1 MSFQQRTTTT
11 KSFKSSGGGF
21 SSGGGASFSSGGGGG
36 GYSSSF
42 SSGGGG
48 GRASFGGS
56 SRFGGGGGGGGGRTS
71 MSRSSMTRSGAGG
84 GRMGGGGGGGGGRS
98 YGFSSMTA
106 EQASQALVAL
116 GQVRV
121 ERTGDKDEL
130 VGLNDRFATFIEKVR
145 FLENQ
150 NRKLEMKLKMV
161 QQKGSGPD
169 LGAMWEAELRQI
181 RQLIE
186 VVNTERGSLEAERDG
201 LSGEVKELKTRYD
214 DEVGTREGLEE
225 EIKKIRADFDE
236 ASLTRVDLEARL
248 DSIKSEIEFLKEVY
262 AAEIE
267 ALNSQILDSTM
278 IELEPSAGPDVD
290 LDSCLAE
297 VKAQYEQL
305 TRMSRAEAESWYAT
319 KFEDL
324 QRNSGKNT
332 NDLADARSELSKY
345 QNQIARL
352 QSEIESM
359 KNRNRQLE
367 GQLKNVEESGA
378 SKLADKQAEI
388 EALEAELQRLRG
400 EISKQ
405 MREYQELHNVKMALD
420 VEIAAY
426 RKLLEGEESR
436 LHGFDF
442 ASVSSS
448 SFGAGGGGGG
458 GMSQTKSIS
467 SGGGGGAGGAGGSA
481 YGQSAD
487 MSHAGSEVTLTI
499 ESQDIMGILAGKS
512 FYLIYR
518 KDDLVLQAAGG
529 KGSEINVAKRSY
541 PEKKEQL
548 WSFSRDR
555 IINEAN
561 NLALEVKG
569 DKVIVADQAAKGNKN
584 QEWDIKGDGFIG
596 SKTGSKVLDVK
607 SKSKVVLN
615 NRHDDA
621 VWDLEIHGL
630 ASAETLR
637 SRSVKVKKLSSRG
650 EWVFDYAK
658 AFDLFFLS
666 AHQRQRCAFFFTFA

>member
-467 SGGGGGAGGAGGSA
+467 SG
-481 YGQSAD
+481 AD

>member
-467 SGGGGGAGGAGGSA
+467 SG
-481 YGQSAD
+481 D

>member
-1 MSFQQRTTTT
+1 MSYSKTTTTT
-11 KSFKSSGGGF
+11 KSFSSGGF
-21 SSGGGASFSSGGGGG
+21 SSSGGGGFG
-36 GYSSSF
+36 GGSRGGSYSSSF
-42 SSGGGG
+42 SAGGGG
-48 GRASFGGS
+48 GRVSVGGGG
-56 SRFGGGGGGGGGRTS
+56 RFGGAGGGGGRTS
-71 MSRSSMTRSGAGG
+71 YSRTSTTRSGGSMG
-84 GRMGGGGGGGGGRS
+84 GRMGGGGGGGGRS

-121 ERTGDKDEL
+121 ERVGDKDEL

-145 FLENQ
+145 YLENQ
-150 NRKLEMKLKMV
+150 NRKLEAKLRMV
-161 QQKGSGPD
+161 QQQGGGPD

-201 LSGEVKELKTRYD
+201 LSSEVKELKTRYE

-262 AAEIE
+262 AAELE
-267 ALNSQILDSTM
+267 AMNAQILDSTM
-278 IELEPSAGPDVD
+278 IELEPTSAPDVD

-305 TRMSRAEAESWYAT
+305 TRMSKAEAESWYAT

-324 QRNSGKNT
+324 QRSSGKNS
-332 NDLADARSELSKY
+332 NDLADARAELSRY

-352 QSEIESM
+352 QSEIEQM

-367 GQLKNVEESGA
+367 EQLKNVEEGGA
-378 SKLADKQAEI
+378 KKLADKQKEI
-388 EALEAELQRLRG
+388 DELEAELQRLRG

-426 RKLLEGEESR
+426 RKLLENEEDR
-436 LHGFDF
+436 LGHFDF
-442 ASVSSS
+442 SSMSSS
-448 SFGAGGGGGG
+448 LSIGGGGGG
-458 GMSQTKSIS
+458 GMSQTKSMSQTVS
-467 SGGGGGAGGAGGSA
+467 S
-481 YGQSAD
+481 SAD
-487 MSHAGSEVTLTI
+487 MHAGSEVTLTI

-569 DKVIVADQAAKGNKN
+569 DKVIVADQASGGNKA

-596 SKTGSKVLDVK
+596 SKSSSKVLDVK

-637 SRSVKVKKLSSRG
+637 SSTSTVTTSYSYSSKSTS
-650 EWVFDYAK
+650 Y
-658 AFDLFFLS
+658 
-666 AHQRQRCAFFFTFA
+666 

>member
-36 GYSSSF
+36 GGYSSSF

-56 SRFGGGGGGGGGRTS
+56 SRFGGGGGCGGRTS

-214 DEVGTREGLEE
+214 DEVGTRDGLEE

-324 QRNSGKNT
+324 QRNSGKNN

-367 GQLKNVEESGA
+367 GQLKNVEESGK

-448 SFGAGGGGGG
+448 SFGAGGVVG

-467 SGGGGGAGGAGGSA
+467 SG
-481 YGQSAD
+481 AD

-637 SRSVKVKKLSSRG
+637 
-650 EWVFDYAK
+650 Y
-658 AFDLFFLS
+658 
-666 AHQRQRCAFFFTFA
+666 

>member
-1 MSFQQRTTTT
+1 MSYSKTTTTT
-11 KSFKSSGGGF
+11 KSFSSGGF
-21 SSGGGASFSSGGGGG
+21 SSSGGGGFG
-36 GYSSSF
+36 GGSRGGSYSSSF
-42 SSGGGG
+42 SAGGGG
-48 GRASFGGS
+48 GRVSVGGGG
-56 SRFGGGGGGGGGRTS
+56 RFGGAGGGGGRTS
-71 MSRSSMTRSGAGG
+71 YSRTSTTRSGGSMG
-84 GRMGGGGGGGGGRS
+84 GRMGGGGGGGGRS

-121 ERTGDKDEL
+121 ERVGDKDEL

-145 FLENQ
+145 YLENQ
-150 NRKLEMKLKMV
+150 NRKLEAKLRMV
-161 QQKGSGPD
+161 QQQGGGPD

-201 LSGEVKELKTRYD
+201 LSSEVKELKTRYE

-262 AAEIE
+262 AAELE
-267 ALNSQILDSTM
+267 AMNAQILDSTM
-278 IELEPSAGPDVD
+278 IELEPTSAPDVD

-305 TRMSRAEAESWYAT
+305 TRMSKAEAESWYAT

-324 QRNSGKNT
+324 QRSSGKNS
-332 NDLADARSELSKY
+332 NDLADARAELSRY

-352 QSEIESM
+352 QSEIEQM

-367 GQLKNVEESGA
+367 EQLKNVEEGGA
-378 SKLADKQAEI
+378 KKLADKQKEI
-388 EALEAELQRLRG
+388 DELEAELQRLRG

-426 RKLLEGEESR
+426 RKLLENEEDR
-436 LHGFDF
+436 LGHFDF
-442 ASVSSS
+442 SSMSSS
-448 SFGAGGGGGG
+448 LSIGGGGGG
-458 GMSQTKSIS
+458 GMSQTKSMSQTVSSSAGGS
-467 SGGGGGAGGAGGSA
+467 SGYGAGGGAGSFGAGGAGGGAGGASSG
-481 YGQSAD
+481 YGD
-487 MSHAGSEVTLTI
+487 MHAGSEVTLTI

-569 DKVIVADQAAKGNKN
+569 DKVIVADQASGGNKA

-596 SKTGSKVLDVK
+596 SKSSSKVLDVK

-637 SRSVKVKKLSSRG
+637 SSTSTVTTSYSYSSKSTS
-650 EWVFDYAK
+650 Y
-658 AFDLFFLS
+658 
-666 AHQRQRCAFFFTFA
+666 

>member
-1 MSFQQRTTTT
+1 MSFQTKTTSRT
-11 KSFKSSGGGF
+11 FKSGSSSFSSGGGGGF
-21 SSGGGASFSSGGGGG
+21 SSGGGGGASFS
-36 GYSSSF
+36 Y

-48 GRASFGGS
+48 GRASFGGG
-56 SRFGGGGGGGGGRTS
+56 SRFGGGGGGGGGRVS
-71 MSRSSMTRSGAGG
+71 MSRSSVTRSGAGG

-106 EQASQALVAL
+106 EQRSQALVAL

-130 VGLNDRFATFIEKVR
+130 VGLNDRFASFIEKVR

-161 QQKGSGPD
+161 QQKGSGPN

-201 LSGEVKELKTRYD
+201 LSGEVKELKTRYE

-278 IELEPSAGPDVD
+278 IELEPTAGPDVD

-319 KFEDL
+319 KFDDL
-324 QRNSGKNT
+324 QRSSGKNT
-332 NDLADARSELSKY
+332 NDLADARAELSKY

-378 SKLADKQAEI
+378 TKLAEKQAEI

-400 EISKQ
+400 EINKQ
-405 MREYQELHNVKMALD
+405 MKEYAELQNVKMALD

-436 LHGFDF
+436 LHSFDF
-442 ASVSSS
+442 ASISSS
-448 SFGAGGGGGG
+448 SFSAGGGAM
-458 GMSQTKSIS
+458 MSQTKSIS
-467 SGGGGGAGGAGGSA
+467 GGGGG
-481 YGQSAD
+481 D

-518 KDDLVLQAAGG
+518 KDDLVLQASGG

-569 DKVIVADQAAKGNKN
+569 DKVVVADQAAKGNKN

-596 SKTGSKVLDVK
+596 SKSGNKVLDVK

-637 SRSVKVKKLSSRG
+637 SM
-650 EWVFDYAK
+650 
-658 AFDLFFLS
+658 
-666 AHQRQRCAFFFTFA
+666 

>member
-21 SSGGGASFSSGGGGG
+21 SSGGGASFSSGGGGGG

-324 QRNSGKNT
+324 QRNSGKNN

-467 SGGGGGAGGAGGSA
+467 SG
-481 YGQSAD
+481 AD

-637 SRSVKVKKLSSRG
+637 
-650 EWVFDYAK
+650 Y
-658 AFDLFFLS
+658 
-666 AHQRQRCAFFFTFA
+666 

>member
-467 SGGGGGAGGAGGSA
+467 SG
-481 YGQSAD
+481 AD

-637 SRSVKVKKLSSRG
+637 
-650 EWVFDYAK
+650 Y
-658 AFDLFFLS
+658 
-666 AHQRQRCAFFFTFA
+666 

>member
-1 MSFQQRTTTT
+1 
-11 KSFKSSGGGF
+11 
-21 SSGGGASFSSGGGGG
+21 
-36 GYSSSF
+36 
-42 SSGGGG
+42 
-48 GRASFGGS
+48 
-56 SRFGGGGGGGGGRTS
+56 
-71 MSRSSMTRSGAGG
+71 
-84 GRMGGGGGGGGGRS
+84 
-98 YGFSSMTA
+98 MTA

-121 ERTGDKDEL
+121 ERVGDKDEL

-145 FLENQ
+145 YLENQ
-150 NRKLEMKLKMV
+150 NRKLEAKLRMV
-161 QQKGSGPD
+161 QQQGGGPD

-201 LSGEVKELKTRYD
+201 LSSEVKELKTRYE

-262 AAEIE
+262 AAELE
-267 ALNSQILDSTM
+267 AMNAQILDSTM
-278 IELEPSAGPDVD
+278 IELEPTSAPDVD

-305 TRMSRAEAESWYAT
+305 TRMSKAEAESWYAT

-324 QRNSGKNT
+324 QRSSGKNS
-332 NDLADARSELSKY
+332 NDLADARAELSRY

-352 QSEIESM
+352 QSEIEQM

-367 GQLKNVEESGA
+367 EQLKNVEEGGA
-378 SKLADKQAEI
+378 KKLADKQKEI
-388 EALEAELQRLRG
+388 DELEAELQRLRG

-426 RKLLEGEESR
+426 RKLLENEEDR
-436 LHGFDF
+436 LGHFDF
-442 ASVSSS
+442 SSMSSS
-448 SFGAGGGGGG
+448 LSIGGGGGG
-458 GMSQTKSIS
+458 GMSQTKSMSQTVS
-467 SGGGGGAGGAGGSA
+467 S
-481 YGQSAD
+481 SAD
-487 MSHAGSEVTLTI
+487 MHAGSEVTLTI

-569 DKVIVADQAAKGNKN
+569 DKVIVADQASGGNKA

-596 SKTGSKVLDVK
+596 SKSSSKVLDVK

-637 SRSVKVKKLSSRG
+637 
-650 EWVFDYAK
+650 Y
-658 AFDLFFLS
+658 
-666 AHQRQRCAFFFTFA
+666 

>member
-1 MSFQQRTTTT
+1 MSYSKTTTTT
-11 KSFKSSGGGF
+11 KSFSSGGF
-21 SSGGGASFSSGGGGG
+21 SSSGGGGFG
-36 GYSSSF
+36 GGSRGGSYSSSF
-42 SSGGGG
+42 SAGGGG
-48 GRASFGGS
+48 GRVSVGGGG
-56 SRFGGGGGGGGGRTS
+56 RFGGAGGGGGRTS
-71 MSRSSMTRSGAGG
+71 YSRTSTTRSGGSMG
-84 GRMGGGGGGGGGRS
+84 GRMGGGGGGGGRS

-121 ERTGDKDEL
+121 ERVGDKDEL

-145 FLENQ
+145 YLENQ
-150 NRKLEMKLKMV
+150 NRKLEAKLRMV
-161 QQKGSGPD
+161 QQQGGGPD

-201 LSGEVKELKTRYD
+201 LSSEVKELKTRYE

-262 AAEIE
+262 AAELE
-267 ALNSQILDSTM
+267 AMNAQILDSTM
-278 IELEPSAGPDVD
+278 IELEPTSAPDVD

-305 TRMSRAEAESWYAT
+305 TRMSKAEAESWYAT

-324 QRNSGKNT
+324 QRSSGKNS
-332 NDLADARSELSKY
+332 NDLADARAELSRY

-352 QSEIESM
+352 QSEIEQM

-367 GQLKNVEESGA
+367 EQLKNVEEGGA
-378 SKLADKQAEI
+378 KKLADKQKEI
-388 EALEAELQRLRG
+388 DELEAELQRLRG

-426 RKLLEGEESR
+426 RKLLENEEDR
-436 LHGFDF
+436 LGHFDF
-442 ASVSSS
+442 SSMSSS
-448 SFGAGGGGGG
+448 LSIGGGGGG
-458 GMSQTKSIS
+458 GMSQTKSMSQTVS
-467 SGGGGGAGGAGGSA
+467 S
-481 YGQSAD
+481 SAD
-487 MSHAGSEVTLTI
+487 MHAGSEVTLTI

-569 DKVIVADQAAKGNKN
+569 DKVIVADQASGGNKA

-596 SKTGSKVLDVK
+596 SKSSSKVLDVK

-637 SRSVKVKKLSSRG
+637 
-650 EWVFDYAK
+650 Y
-658 AFDLFFLS
+658 
-666 AHQRQRCAFFFTFA
+666 